1 VGGRKKEK
9 TRGKYREK
17 RRTERG
23 AEIERKKRGKGP
35 NRGDIEKVEGTGR
48 FWEPEGTKKQ
58 KGIKKNVLG
67 F

>member
-23 AEIERKKRGKGP
+23 AGIERKKRGKGP

-48 FWEPEGTKKQ
+48 F
-58 KGIKKNVLG
+58 
-67 F
+67 

>member
-9 TRGKYREK
+9 TRGKNREK

-48 FWEPEGTKKQ
+48 F
-58 KGIKKNVLG
+58 
-67 F
+67 